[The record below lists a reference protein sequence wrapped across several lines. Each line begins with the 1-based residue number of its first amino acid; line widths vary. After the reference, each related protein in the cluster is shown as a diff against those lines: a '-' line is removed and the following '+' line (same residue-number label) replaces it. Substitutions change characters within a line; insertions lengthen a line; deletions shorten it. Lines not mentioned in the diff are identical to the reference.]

1 MLPLLMLSLQRL
13 DRFRNKVLSKPKL
26 NMSQLITFLFQHQ
39 PFGWNRPHV
48 ACLVSATVFLFTHAI
63 EATSLEAATDSR
75 PNVVIVLADD
85 LGYGDVQPLNP
96 QSSIATPAFSR
107 LAKEGITFTDAHTP
121 SAVCTP
127 TRYGLLT
134 GRYCWRSRL
143 KRGVQN
149 GYGKPLIEDDRAT
162 LGSVLRSAGYQTSIV
177 GKWHLGL
184 GLHGDERSLDLSKT
198 LTHHPGHL
206 GFDHS
211 FVIPASLDFPPYV
224 YFENGNATTTKT
236 ANQSAVKFPAFTR
249 KGPRAVDFD
258 LRGCL
263 DRLTDEAVAVIER
276 MKESDKPTF
285 LYFPL
290 TAPHKPV
297 LPNEKFAGSTELG
310 PYGDFLRQ
318 VDATVGRVIG
328 ALDKGGVLD
337 NTILIVTS
345 DNGSF
350 MRHLEP
356 GQKDHVDDDT
366 IQGYRGDHHLAN
378 ASWRGTKADIWE
390 AGHRVP
396 FFVRLPK
403 RKHAGSKVS
412 QVVGLVDVMATLAEN
427 LDVELPAGAGEDSI
441 SFAAVLDNPQ
451 LQSTRPP
458 LICHSSGGMF
468 AIRAGK
474 WKLIAGNGSG
484 GRQQPKGKPFAEPWM
499 LVDLESDPGEQSNVA
514 GQNPE
519 VFERLKKELLEIKGN
534 D

>member
-1 MLPLLMLSLQRL
+1 MLRFHRSVFCFCAAFLGASLSAAE
-13 DRFRNKVLSKPKL
+13 K
-26 NMSQLITFLFQHQ
+26 
-39 PFGWNRPHV
+39 PHV
-48 ACLVSATVFLFTHAI
+48 
-63 EATSLEAATDSR
+63 
-75 PNVVIVLADD
+75 VIIMADD

-96 QSSIATPAFSR
+96 RSAIATPAFNR
-107 LAKEGITFTDAHTP
+107 LAREGMTFTDAHTP

-149 GYGKPLIEDDRAT
+149 GYGPPLIEEDRVT
-162 LGSVLRSAGYQTSIV
+162 LGTVMRSAGYQTAIV

-184 GLHGDERSLDLSKT
+184 GLHGDEQELNLGKPLS
-198 LTHHPGHL
+198 HHPGSL

-211 FVIPASLDFPPYV
+211 FIIPASLDFPPYV

-236 ANQSAVKFPAFTR
+236 VDQSAVKFPAFTR

-263 DRLTDEAVAVIER
+263 DRLTDEAVEVIVG
-276 MKESDKPTF
+276 MKDADQPTF

-297 LPNEKFAGSTELG
+297 LPNEKFAGSTRLG

-318 VDATVGRVIG
+318 VDHTVGRVID
-328 ALDKGGVLD
+328 ALEGQGVID

-350 MRHLEP
+350 MYRL
-356 GQKDHVDDDT
+356 QDDAQDHVDDASV
-366 IQGYRGDHHLAN
+366 QGYRAANHTAN
-378 ASWRGTKADIWE
+378 ANWRGTKADIWE

-396 FFVRLPK
+396 FFVRLPGQ
-403 RKHAGSKVS
+403 KHAGKRVTRI
-412 QVVGLVDVMATLAEN
+412 VGLTDVMATLA
-427 LDVELPAGAGEDSI
+427 DAVGASLPDGAGEDSE
-441 SFAAVLDNPQ
+441 SFAEVLDDPGV
-451 LQSTRPP
+451 SSVRSP
-458 LICHSSGGMF
+458 LICHSAGGMF
-468 AIRAGK
+468 AIRDGK

-484 GRQQPKGKPFAEPWM
+484 GREQPRGKPFEEPWM
-499 LVDLESDPGEQSNVA
+499 LVNLESDPGETINVA
-514 GQNPE
+514 DANSE
-519 VFERLKKELLEIKGN
+519 VFERLKSQLLEIKG
-534 D
+534 DD

>member
-1 MLPLLMLSLQRL
+1 MNHLFDKTNRLAVSIGAALMVQVGYAPDVRAES
-13 DRFRNKVLSKPKL
+13 DE
-26 NMSQLITFLFQHQ
+26 H
-39 PFGWNRPHV
+39 
-48 ACLVSATVFLFTHAI
+48 
-63 EATSLEAATDSR
+63 
-75 PNVVIVLADD
+75 PNVVLVMADD

-96 QSSIATPAFSR
+96 NSTVPTPAFNR

-149 GYGKPLIEDDRAT
+149 GYGKPLIEEDRAT
-162 LGSVLRSAGYQTSIV
+162 LGTIMRSVGYKTSIV

-184 GLHGDERSLDLSKT
+184 GLHGDEASLDLNKPLS
-198 LTHHPGHL
+198 HHPGNL

-211 FVIPASLDFPPYV
+211 FIIPASLDFPPYV
-224 YFENGNATTTKT
+224 YFRNGVATTTDT
-236 ANQSAVKFPAFTR
+236 IEQAGVKFPAFTR
-249 KGPRAVDFD
+249 QGPRAADFD

-263 DRLTDEAVAVIER
+263 DRLTDEAVAVIG
-276 MKESDKPTF
+276 KISESDKPTF

-297 LPNEKFAGSTELG
+297 LPNERFTGSTELG

-318 VDATVGRVIG
+318 VDATVGRVIE
-328 ALDKGGVLD
+328 ALESEGVLD
-337 NTILIVTS
+337 NTLLIVTS

-350 MRHLEP
+350 MYRLE
-356 GQKDHVDDDT
+356 QDERDHVDDKT
-366 IQGYRGDHHLAN
+366 VQGYRREHHTAN
-378 ASWRGTKADIWE
+378 AQWRGTKADIWE

-403 RKHAGSKVS
+403 GKHGGKRVS
-412 QVVGLVDVMATLAEN
+412 RIVGLVDVMATLAES
-427 LDVELPAGAGEDSI
+427 LDVELPEGTGEDSI
-441 SFAAVLDNPQ
+441 SFASLLDDPQ
-451 LQSTRPP
+451 SESKRPP

-468 AIRAGK
+468 AIRDGR

-484 GRQQPKGKPFAEPWM
+484 GREQPKGKPFEEPWM
-499 LVDLESDPGEQSNVA
+499 LVDLSADPGENENVA
-514 GQNPE
+514 DENPI
-519 VFERLKKELLEIKGN
+519 VFERLKKTLLEIKG
-534 D
+534 DD